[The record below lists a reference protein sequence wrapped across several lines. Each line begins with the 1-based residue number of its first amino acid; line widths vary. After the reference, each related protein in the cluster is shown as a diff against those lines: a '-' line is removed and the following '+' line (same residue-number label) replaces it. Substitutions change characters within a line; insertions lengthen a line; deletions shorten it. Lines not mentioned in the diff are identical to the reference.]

1 MSGMSAME
9 EIRAR
14 ERQIRREAADKRLT
28 LCKQRNGHHY
38 WLLNMR
44 ASALAA
50 PGPLTLDQAE
60 KWIEGARVKAHR

>member
-1 MSGMSAME
+1 ME

-14 ERQIRREAADKRLT
+14 ERRIRRQAADKRLT
-28 LCKQRNGHHY
+28 LRKQRNDDRY

-44 ASALAA
+44 ARALAA

-60 KWIEGARVKAHR
+60 KWIEGVRVQAHR